1 MKKFLLVVL
10 VGMVLVMD
18 VCGIVKQYIDSIP
31 GEETIDKS
39 VTIVYVE

>member
-18 VCGIVKQYIDSIP
+18 VCGIIKQYIDSIP
-31 GEETIDKS
+31 EETIDKN